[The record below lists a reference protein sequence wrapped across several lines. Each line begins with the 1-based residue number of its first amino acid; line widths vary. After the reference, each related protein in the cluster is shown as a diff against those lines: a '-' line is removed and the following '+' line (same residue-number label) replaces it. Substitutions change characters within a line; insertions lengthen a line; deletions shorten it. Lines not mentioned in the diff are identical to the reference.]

1 MENNNLENII
11 NTITKKDFQKI
22 KIQIGGPLF
31 TDDKTI
37 LYNKIIKYK
46 KYGVI
51 NYPADFENI
60 YNKLINLYD
69 KLRTIFNI
77 IDEQTMKNI
86 NIRALNIRS
95 IKYNNDKE
103 ALFNTFTDKNGI
115 NEYESFINHYEDQN
129 KHNERL
135 IFREERRKRNKI

>member
-11 NTITKKDFQKI
+11 NTITKKDFKKI

-51 NYPADFENI
+51 NYPVDFENM
-60 YNKLINLYD
+60 YNKLINLHD
-69 KLRTIFNI
+69 KLRI
-77 IDEQTMKNI
+77 ILNVIDGQIMNNI

-103 ALFNTFTDKNGI
+103 ALFNTFTDKNNI

-135 IFREERRKRNKI
+135 IFREERRRRNKI

>member
-22 KIQIGGPLF
+22 KIEIGGPLF

-51 NYPADFENI
+51 NYPADFENM

-77 IDEQTMKNI
+77 IDEQTIKNI
-86 NIRALNIRS
+86 NIRALIRS

-103 ALFNTFTDKNGI
+103 VLFNTFTDKNNI
-115 NEYESFINHYEDQN
+115 DNYESFINHYEDQN
-129 KHNERL
+129 KNSHIL
-135 IFREERRKRNKI
+135 IWREERRRRNKI